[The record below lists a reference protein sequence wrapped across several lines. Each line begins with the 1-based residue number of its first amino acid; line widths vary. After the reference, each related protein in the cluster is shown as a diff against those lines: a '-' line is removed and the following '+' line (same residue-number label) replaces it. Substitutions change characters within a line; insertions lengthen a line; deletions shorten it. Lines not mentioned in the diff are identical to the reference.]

1 MSKKYPNI
9 YDEIVRIGKMICPFE
24 FKSIQL
30 NHNLVCPKHKDKN
43 NIGVSLLVSFGE
55 YEGCNIVIENKEYNT
70 NCNPVIF
77 NGAEM
82 EHWNSELI
90 GTENNKYSLVYFS

>member
-1 MSKKYPNI
+1 LVLCGKK
-9 YDEIVRIGKMICPFE
+9 R
-24 FKSIQL
+24 S
-30 NHNLVCPKHKDKN
+30 
-43 NIGVSLLVSFGE
+43 VSFGE

-82 EHWNSELI
+82 EHWNSDLI
-90 GTENNKYSLVYFS
+90 GGNKYSLVYFS